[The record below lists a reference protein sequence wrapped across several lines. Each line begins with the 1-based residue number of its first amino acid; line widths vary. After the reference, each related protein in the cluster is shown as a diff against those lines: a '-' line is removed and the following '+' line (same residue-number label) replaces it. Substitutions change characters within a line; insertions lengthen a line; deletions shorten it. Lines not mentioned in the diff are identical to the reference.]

1 MRPRKKD
8 RHLPMCMFQRGPSFY
23 FVRDGKWTN
32 LGRDYRAALLEYAK
46 LTGGASEDGMID
58 LIDRVMDHIAPYR
71 SANTITQ
78 YRAVA
83 ERLKDM
89 FAEFQPREVLPKHVA
104 QVKTHMAST
113 PNMANRT
120 LTVLRVVFAQA
131 LEWGEVDSN
140 PCIGIKPH
148 SEKKRGR
155 YLNDKELLSIL
166 DNCSE
171 YMRCIFELAYLT
183 GQRIGDVLSIKLDDV
198 SDDGIAFQQQKTGS
212 KVLISMTPDLDAVVQ
227 RAKALP
233 RPADAKNLI
242 CNRKGK
248 QVDYATT
255 RDAWKRAREAAGVT
269 DARIHDLRAK
279 ALTDAKKQGKDAR
292 KLGGHT
298 DPRMTDRYIRQ
309 REHEVAEPPTMP
321 RKSG

>member
-46 LTGGASEDGMID
+46 LTGGASKDGMID

-83 ERLKDM
+83 ERLKGM

-131 LEWGEVDSN
+131 LEWGKWTRILALGSSLTLRRSAAATSTTRSCYPFSTTAASTCGASSN
-140 PCIGIKPH
+140 LPTSP
-148 SEKKRGR
+148 
-155 YLNDKELLSIL
+155 
-166 DNCSE
+166 
-171 YMRCIFELAYLT
+171 
-183 GQRIGDVLSIKLDDV
+183 V
-198 SDDGIAFQQQKTGS
+198 SGS
-212 KVLISMTPDLDAVVQ
+212 VMFCRSSSMT
-227 RAKALP
+227 
-233 RPADAKNLI
+233 
-242 CNRKGK
+242 
-248 QVDYATT
+248 
-255 RDAWKRAREAAGVT
+255 
-269 DARIHDLRAK
+269 
-279 ALTDAKKQGKDAR
+279 
-292 KLGGHT
+292 
-298 DPRMTDRYIRQ
+298 
-309 REHEVAEPPTMP
+309 
-321 RKSG
+321 